1 MSNNEIKQLP
11 LHLISDEGF
20 IFLWILNTQL
30 NSSLEIMQ
38 SWGYELVEE
47 LVWVKLRNEKIYL
60 THGYYFM
67 HSYEICLVGY
77 KNKRKDGGSMVIR
90 DGLNP
95 NVIFGEV
102 RKKSQKPEDLYTLIE
117 MIFKGK
123 KKIEIFARNHNLRFG
138 IFSVGNELGEA
149 YDKWMLHLNC
159 DKCEHAIRP
168 GNKRFKS
175 KIKANYDIC

>member
-1 MSNNEIKQLP
+1 MSNHEIKQLP

-38 SWGYELVEE
+38 SWGYELIEE
-47 LVWVKLRNEKIYL
+47 LVWVKLRNEKVYL

-77 KNKRKDGGSMVIR
+77 KNTRKDGKSMLLRKGVS
-90 DGLNP
+90 P

-102 RKKSQKPEDLYTLIE
+102 RKKSQKP
-117 MIFKGK
+117 
-123 KKIEIFARNHNLRFG
+123 
-138 IFSVGNELGEA
+138 
-149 YDKWMLHLNC
+149 
-159 DKCEHAIRP
+159 
-168 GNKRFKS
+168 
-175 KIKANYDIC
+175 

>member
-1 MSNNEIKQLP
+1 MSNHEIKQLP

-67 HSYEICLVGY
+67 HSY
-77 KNKRKDGGSMVIR
+77 
-90 DGLNP
+90 
-95 NVIFGEV
+95 
-102 RKKSQKPEDLYTLIE
+102 
-117 MIFKGK
+117 
-123 KKIEIFARNHNLRFG
+123 
-138 IFSVGNELGEA
+138 
-149 YDKWMLHLNC
+149 
-159 DKCEHAIRP
+159 
-168 GNKRFKS
+168 
-175 KIKANYDIC
+175 